1 MAVPTLRDCA
11 TLLLKGGVRRF
22 DRNLV
27 MWDIPTHMS
36 TVTADSRRR
45 VPLPVRPGERLDVQT
60 DVDGRIILRRLRP
73 TPAEIRKMAPI
84 GKLKRDKKSG
94 LLICPMKMT
103 GEQLAALVRE
113 DRELQ

>member
-1 MAVPTLRDCA
+1 GFVTSACQPQIGHPNSAPGPKFRPHSGALKRLMAVPTLRDCA

-60 DVDGRIILRRLRP
+60 DADGRIILRRLRP
-73 TPAEIRKMAPI
+73 TPAEIRKLAPI
-84 GKLKRDKKSG
+84 GK
-94 LLICPMKMT
+94 
-103 GEQLAALVRE
+103 
-113 DRELQ
+113 